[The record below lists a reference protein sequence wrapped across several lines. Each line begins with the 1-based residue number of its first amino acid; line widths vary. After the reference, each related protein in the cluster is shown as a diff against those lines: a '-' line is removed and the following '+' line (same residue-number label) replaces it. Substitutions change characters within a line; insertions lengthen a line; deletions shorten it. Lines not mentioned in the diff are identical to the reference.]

1 MVSLLRNAGS
11 FFWAHKKMWL
21 RPLVVMLL
29 LLGAIILYAQV
40 SGVRPFIHGQF

>member
-11 FFWAHKKMWL
+11 FFWSHKNMWL
-21 RPLVVMLL
+21 APLVVMLL

-40 SGVRPFIHGQF
+40 SVVGPFIHGQF